1 MNAVA
6 TTPTE
11 PLSESAIDSIIK
23 KYERRTGDLLNV
35 LEDVQDAHPDKYLPV
50 TTLRQVAARMRIAA
64 SQIYSVVTF
73 YSFFNLE
80 PQGRHSI
87 TVCRGTACHTRGSR
101 QLMQCLRRETRHLQ
115 ENGDSGEGSFTTA
128 DLGLTVRTVA
138 CFGQC
143 ALAPV
148 VSVDDEIH
156 GYVTDLKLREL
167 VKTVLESKEEKR
179 TS

>member
-6 TTPTE
+6 TSPAE
-11 PLSESAIDSIIK
+11 PLTESKIDSIIE
-23 KYERRTGDLLNV
+23 KYTRRTGDLLNV
-35 LEDVQDAHPDKYLPV
+35 LEAIQDAHPDRYLPV
-50 TTLRQVAARMRIAA
+50 TTLRQVAAKMRIAA
-64 SQIYSVVTF
+64 SQIFSVVTF

-80 PQGRHSI
+80 PQGRHAI

-101 QLMQCLRRETRHLQ
+101 QLMQCLRRETRLLH
-115 ENGDSGEGSFTTA
+115 ENGDSGEGSFTTE
-128 DLGLTVRTVA
+128 DLSLTVRTVA

-148 VSVDDEIH
+148 VSVDEDIH

-167 VKTVLESKEEKR
+167 VRSVRESKEEKV